1 MGFSVS
7 ASFALLFTVTLIS
20 FAIMYTAL
28 DNTYSYVFDAIEDHA
43 NTIIITKSS
52 QLYVS
57 LYDYT
62 TQLNVSVYDVTFNIT
77 NGGTTLSPSRW
88 NFVYDGRLT
97 SSNIDIEN
105 KQYLIPGDSLLLTVL
120 NVPKTTDTH
129 ALVVIT
135 ETGCNLKFKWRWVW
149 LNQTAGTGTVEVI
162 NSAWYCPMEG

>member
-7 ASFALLFTVTLIS
+7 ASFALMFTVALIS
-20 FAIMYTAL
+20 FAIMYTAI
-28 DNTYSYVFDAIEDHA
+28 DNTYSNVLDAIEDHA
-43 NTIIITKSS
+43 NDIIMTKSS

-77 NGGTTLSPSRW
+77 NSGTTLSPPRW
-88 NFVYDGRLT
+88 NFVYDGVLT

-105 KQYLIPGDSLLLTVL
+105 KQYIVPGDSLLLTVL
-120 NVPKTTDTH
+120 NVPKTTDVH
-129 ALVVIT
+129 ALVVVT
-135 ETGCNLKFKWRWVW
+135 ETGCNLKFKWRWIW